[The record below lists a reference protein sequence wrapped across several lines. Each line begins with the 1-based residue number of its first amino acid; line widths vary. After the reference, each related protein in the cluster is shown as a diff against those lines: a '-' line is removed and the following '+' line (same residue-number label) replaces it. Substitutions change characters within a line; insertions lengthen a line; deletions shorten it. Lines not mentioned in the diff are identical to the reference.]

1 MLAAMPRPC
10 KDGTPKGYEVREQLV
25 LLLQLQQSDSKVRE
39 LQTAVT
45 QLPTKL
51 DPLRRDL
58 AKLQGMLDG
67 ERTKLDETNSWRKAQ
82 QEMIDREREALRQ
95 AQGKFQASKNT
106 KEFNA
111 SSREVEN
118 KRKAIGDRETE
129 LKKVNEAAA
138 QSTTQ
143 LEARARDVDVLR
155 AELAANEAAMAGQLD
170 GLKAQLAE
178 ATAARDA
185 ARAQVDI
192 QWIKIYDSLAA
203 KKGYAVA
210 PVVKG
215 VCRGCH
221 MALPPQLANMLARM
235 LTIETCPRCGRL
247 IYRKELL
254 EPEPV
259 PEAKAEPEPSPKP
272 EPRRTGKTGAKGGRA
287 RGEKKSEA
295 RPEAPAEA
303 ANEAANDARSD
314 APAEAASE
322 AGPEAEDSPDP
333 SADAEPGFPS

>member
-1 MLAAMPRPC
+1 
-10 KDGTPKGYEVREQLV
+10 VREQLV
-25 LLLQLQQSDSKVRE
+25 LLLQLQQSDGTVRE
-39 LQTAVT
+39 LQTALNH
-45 QLPTKL
+45 LPTKL

-67 ERTKLDETNSWRKAQ
+67 ERGKLNETNSWRKAQ

-143 LEARARDVDVLR
+143 LDARSQDVDAVR
-155 AELAANEAAMAGQLD
+155 AELASSEAAMAGQLD
-170 GLKAQLAE
+170 ALRTQLAE

-185 ARAQVDI
+185 ARVQVDI
-192 QWIKIYDSLAA
+192 QWVKIYDSLAA

-215 VCRGCH
+215 VCQGCH
-221 MALPPQLANMLARM
+221 MALPPQLANVLARM
-235 LTIETCPRCGRL
+235 QSIQTCPRCGRL

-259 PEAKAEPEPSPKP
+259 AEVKVEPAPSAKP
-272 EPRRTGKTGAKGGRA
+272 EPKRSSKTGAKGGRA
-287 RGEKKSEA
+287 RGEKKPEA
-295 RPEAPAEA
+295 RVEATAEA
-303 ANEAANDARSD
+303 QSD
-314 APAEAASE
+314 APEPPSD
-322 AGPEAEDSPDP
+322 AGPEAEADRDP
-333 SADAEPGFPS
+333 SADAEPGLST